1 MDFGKPGTE
10 RPRKCAVFFVYGGVP
25 RYENEVMRTMARLK
39 SLNPV
44 VRTILVTDNMNLTND
59 KMAPGTAG
67 RRYPQVDSFH
77 RIQTPEKKS
86 WLPRLKFV
94 SQTMDKKFK
103 NCDVTIALD
112 SHVTVCESNLGA
124 RLDAFHAN
132 EKNILGA
139 NVEQAPQ
146 KPWYASPFKYFLQD
160 RGGTY
165 DSHCHKYLPHNFAV
179 AFREHHV

>member
-59 KMAPGTAG
+59 KMAPGTPG

-77 RIQTPEKKS
+77 RIHTPEKKS

-103 NCDVTIALD
+103 
-112 SHVTVCESNLGA
+112 
-124 RLDAFHAN
+124 
-132 EKNILGA
+132 K
-139 NVEQAPQ
+139 
-146 KPWYASPFKYFLQD
+146 LQV
-160 RGGTY
+160 
-165 DSHCHKYLPHNFAV
+165 F
-179 AFREHHV
+179 